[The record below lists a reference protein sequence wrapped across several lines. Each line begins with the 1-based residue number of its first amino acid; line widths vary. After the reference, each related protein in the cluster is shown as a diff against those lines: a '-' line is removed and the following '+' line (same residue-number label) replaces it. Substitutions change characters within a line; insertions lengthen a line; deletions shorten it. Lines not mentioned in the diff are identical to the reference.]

1 MSPPVRPKR
10 AVRSAQH
17 AAAPVGPRTH
27 PTPLFAG
34 VRFHSLRGARVIV
47 TGGAGGIGADI
58 VRAFAVQGSQVGFID
73 LDTVAG
79 AALAKATPRA
89 HFEACDVRDVAALRS
104 ALAALQQHLG
114 GVDVLVNNV
123 ANDQRHGIDEVTP
136 EYFDERIALNL
147 RPAYFA
153 TQAVLAS
160 MRARGGGSIVHIGSG
175 SWKMK
180 TPQLSVYV
188 TAKSAMTG
196 LTRALA
202 RDLGGDNI
210 RVNCVVPGW
219 VMTERQLALWVD
231 EAGERTMDANHC
243 IPGRIVGADIAHMV
257 LFLAADTARM
267 ITAQEFV
274 VDAGWS

>member
-1 MSPPVRPKR
+1 MTNPRPFE
-10 AVRSAQH
+10 
-17 AAAPVGPRTH
+17 APV
-27 PTPLFAG
+27 FAG
-34 VRFHSLRGARVIV
+34 VEFHSLRGRKVIV
-47 TGGAGGIGADI
+47 TGGASGIGADI
-58 VRAFAVQGSQVGFID
+58 VRAFAGQGAQVGFID
-73 LDTVAG
+73 MDAAAGHALVLGVAG
-79 AALAKATPRA
+79 A
-89 HFEACDVRDVAALRS
+89 HFESCDVRDVAALRS
-104 ALAALQQHLG
+104 AMSALQQRLG

-123 ANDQRHGIDEVTP
+123 ANDQRHRIDEVTP
-136 EYFDERIALNL
+136 EYFDERIAVNL
-147 RPAYFA
+147 RPHYFA

-160 MRARGGGSIVHIGSG
+160 MRERGGGSIVNIGSG
-175 SWKMK
+175 SWKNK
-180 TPQLSVYV
+180 TAQLSIYV

-202 RDLGGDNI
+202 RDLGPHRI

-231 EAGERTMDANHC
+231 AEGERAMDANHC

-267 ITAQEFV
+267 VTAQEFV

>member
-1 MSPPVRPKR
+1 MPRALPRVRGGT
-10 AVRSAQH
+10 AVSAMTESRRH
-17 AAAPVGPRTH
+17 YPAPV
-27 PTPLFAG
+27 FAG
-34 VRFHSLRGARVIV
+34 VTYHSLRDARVLV

-58 VRAFAVQGSQVGFID
+58 VRAFAAQGSRIGFID
-73 LDTVAG
+73 LDVAAG
-79 AALAKATPRA
+79 TALAAAAPNA
-89 HFEACDVRDVAALRS
+89 HFEACDVRDMAALRA
-104 ALAALQQHLG
+104 ALAALQQRLG

-123 ANDQRHGIDEVTP
+123 ANDQRHAIDEVTP

-147 RPAYFA
+147 RPHYFA
-153 TQAVLAS
+153 IQAVLPAL
-160 MRARGGGSIVHIGSG
+160 RARGGGAIVNIGSG
-175 SWKMK
+175 SWRMK

-196 LTRALA
+196 LTRSLA
-202 RDLGGDNI
+202 RDLGPDGI

-231 EAGERTMDANHC
+231 EAGEQAMDANHC

-257 LFLAADTARM
+257 LFLAADTSRM

-274 VDAGWS
+274 VDGGWT

>member
-1 MSPPVRPKR
+1 MSESR
-10 AVRSAQH
+10 H
-17 AAAPVGPRTH
+17 HLAPV
-27 PTPLFAG
+27 FAG
-34 VRFHSLRGARVIV
+34 VTYHSLRDARVLV

-58 VRAFAVQGSQVGFID
+58 VRAFAAQGSQVGFVD
-73 LDTVAG
+73 LDVAAG
-79 AALAKATPRA
+79 TALATATPNTF
-89 HFEACDVRDVAALRS
+89 FEACDVRDVAALRA
-104 ALAALQQHLG
+104 ALAALQQRLG

-123 ANDQRHGIDEVTP
+123 ANDQRHAIDEVTP

-147 RPAYFA
+147 RPHYFA
-153 TQAVLAS
+153 IQAVLPAL
-160 MRARGGGSIVHIGSG
+160 RARGGGAIVNIGSG
-175 SWKMK
+175 SWRVK

-196 LTRALA
+196 LTRSLA
-202 RDLGGDNI
+202 RDLGPHSI

-231 EAGERTMDANHC
+231 EAGEQAMDANHC

-257 LFLAADTARM
+257 LFLAADTSRM

-274 VDAGWS
+274 VDGGWT

>member
-1 MSPPVRPKR
+1 MTSRRPLE
-10 AVRSAQH
+10 A
-17 AAAPVGPRTH
+17 
-27 PTPLFAG
+27 PLFAG
-34 VRFHSLRGARVIV
+34 VEFRSLRGRKVIV

-58 VRAFAVQGSQVGFID
+58 VRAFAGQGAQVGFVD
-73 LDTVAG
+73 LDVAG
-79 AALAKATPRA
+79 GHALAAGLAGA
-89 HFEACDVRDVAALRS
+89 HFEACDVRDVTALRA
-104 ALAALQQHLG
+104 ALAALMQRLG

-123 ANDQRHGIDEVTP
+123 ANDQRHRIEEVTP

-147 RPAYFA
+147 RPHYFA

-160 MRARGGGSIVHIGSG
+160 MRERGGGSIVNIGSG
-175 SWKMK
+175 SWKNK
-180 TPQLSVYV
+180 TAQLSIYV

-202 RDLGGDNI
+202 RDLGPDRI

-219 VMTERQLALWVD
+219 VMTERQRSLWVD
-231 EAGERTMDANHC
+231 DEGERAMDANHC
-243 IPGRIVGADIAHMV
+243 IPGRVVGADIAHMV

-267 ITAQEFV
+267 VTAQEFV

>member
-1 MSPPVRPKR
+1 MAVSAMSEPRR
-10 AVRSAQH
+10 HR
-17 AAAPVGPRTH
+17 APV
-27 PTPLFAG
+27 FAG
-34 VRFHSLRGARVIV
+34 VLYHSLRDARVLV

-58 VRAFAVQGSQVGFID
+58 VRAFAAQGSHVGFVD
-73 LDTVAG
+73 LDVAAG
-79 AALAKATPRA
+79 TALAAATPNA
-89 HFEACDVRDVAALRS
+89 HFEPCDVRDVAALRA
-104 ALAALQQHLG
+104 ALAALQQRLG

-147 RPAYFA
+147 RPHYFA
-153 TQAVLAS
+153 IQAVLPAL
-160 MRARGGGSIVHIGSG
+160 RARGGGAIVNIGSG
-175 SWKMK
+175 SWRMK

-196 LTRALA
+196 LTRSLA
-202 RDLGGDNI
+202 RDLGPEGI

-231 EAGERTMDANHC
+231 EAGEQAMDANHC
-243 IPGRIVGADIAHMV
+243 IPGRIFGTDIAHMV
-257 LFLAADTARM
+257 LFLAADTSRM

-274 VDAGWS
+274 VDGGWT